1 MFKKLYLHILL
12 FCVTLITTTLSGAEW
27 IFGKSFYFHHD
38 TMGWNEFF
46 QGFLFSIPFLC
57 FLTLHEFGHYF
68 MAKIKKIDVTLP
80 YFIPAWFVV
89 FTSIGTFGAFIKIK
103 DRIKTREDYFDI
115 GIAGPIAGFIVAL
128 LVLSYGLYNLPTA
141 DYVYM
146 IHPEY
151 LNFDGDYRLYLDKA
165 KSQGEA
171 LTLGKSLIFS
181 FLEKNLANPSNIPH
195 PFEMTHYPLIVAGFL
210 GLLFTAINL
219 LPIGQLDGGHILYA
233 LIGKKAFDIVSPLIL
248 VIFVGYSGLGLFKIS
263 EFQFTYEESSGKL
276 LLNFALF
283 VYFNYLC
290 FSRIFSNKVNNFI
303 LALGVILIQ
312 LLFSEFLPEFNGYSG
327 FLAFG
332 FLIGRFLGV
341 YHPETEDIKPLG
353 RWRTFFGWISIL
365 IFILCFSP
373 NPIN

>member
-1 MFKKLYLHILL
+1 MFKKPYLHILL
-12 FCVTLITTTLSGAEW
+12 FFVTLITTTLSGAEW

-128 LVLSYGLYNLPTA
+128 FVLSYGLYNLPTS

-165 KSQGEA
+165 SSQGEA

-181 FLEKNLANPSNIPH
+181 LLEQNLANPSNIPH

-248 VIFVGYSGLGLFKIS
+248 ITFVGYSGLGVFKIS
-263 EFQFTYEESSGKL
+263 EFQFTYEEYSGKL

-341 YHPETEDIKPLG
+341 YHPETEDIKPLC